1 MNKLTAVVLTKNEE
15 ENIDECLRSISFADE
30 ILIIDNNST
39 DATVDIAKK
48 YKARIIKNTLK
59 SFSSQ
64 RNLALD
70 NAENEWVLFVDAD
83 ERVGTDLREE
93 IIKIKNNEIN
103 DGFFIRREDYF
114 LGRQMRYGDLGNVW
128 ILRLGRKDKGRW
140 EGDVH
145 EQWKIKGKTTRLNS
159 FITHLSH
166 KNLTHFIKKLNY
178 YSSVRA
184 NELIAKNTS
193 VNLFSIIMFP
203 VSKFTYLYLLKLG
216 FLDGLAGFIHA
227 LLMRIYLELSREKIY
242 LRRNEK

>member
-1 MNKLTAVVLTKNEE
+1 MNKLTAVVLTRNEE
-15 ENIDECLRSISFADE
+15 ENIDECLGDISFADE

-39 DATVDIAKK
+39 DRTVDIAKK
-48 YKARIIKNTLK
+48 YKAKIIKNTLK
-59 SFSSQ
+59 SFASQ
-64 RNLALD
+64 RNFALD
-70 NAENEWVLFVDAD
+70 NAENEWVLFIDAD
-83 ERVGTDLREE
+83 ERVGPDLREE
-93 IIKIKNNEIN
+93 IIKIKNDEIN

-145 EQWKIKGKTTRLNS
+145 EEWRIKGKTSRLNS
-159 FITHLSH
+159 SITHLSH

-184 NELIAKNTS
+184 NELIKKNKS
-193 VNLFSIIMFP
+193 ANLFSIIIFP
-203 VSKFTYLYLLKLG
+203 VFKFTYLYFLKLG
-216 FLDGLAGFIHA
+216 FADSQAGFIHA
-227 LLMRIYLELSREKIY
+227 LLMSFYTYLVRSKMY